1 MKNTNSFTK
10 EDFCTLLNPFL
21 EKGIEQI
28 GLSVSKDLG
37 NGVFY
42 TKLLIEKG
50 GFLMGES
57 VVSLVI
63 EGCLVFEIWEVLEC
77 LIVAGLV

>member
-1 MKNTNSFTK
+1 MGF
-10 EDFCTLLNPFL
+10 
-21 EKGIEQI
+21 
-28 GLSVSKDLG
+28 
-37 NGVFY
+37 FY

-77 LIVAGLV
+77 LITVLFFLNFYVCY